1 MLYKMKTLKMN
12 TFPWKLHKMLELAED
27 EEFEGIVSWLPGG
40 KSFKVHD
47 AKSFVQNIMPN
58 FFQQSKYKSFQRQC
72 KYDGGILKI
81 DCNFVVTS
89 ISDYLILL
97 FMTPFSSVNL
107 WGFKRLTK
115 GPGKGGYTRFEY
127 FVRTNSSELCHIHR
141 RKIKCI
147 IFSSKKTNPAFPI
160 TTSKGENGNGNSIGE
175 QTRTKSSSAASV
187 VSHEQTT
194 KSSSAASVVS
204 HSNSDASS
212 ISNDSD
218 CDQSTA
224 LTPMISPTPIF
235 EYALPFRMS
244 ESIEDKCPQTGDC
257 LDFEGRRYFFVDEE
271 EIEAATTMNT
281 TSNIALHLRKPHQ
294 RYPAEIYFCPTPLAD
309 VPLPQIQFQ
318 YW

>member
-58 FFQQSKYKSFQRQC
+58 FFQQSKYKSFQRQ
-72 KYDGGILKI
+72 L
-81 DCNFVVTS
+81 
-89 ISDYLILL
+89 
-97 FMTPFSSVNL
+97 NL

>member
-1 MLYKMKTLKMN
+1 MKTLKMN

-58 FFQQSKYKSFQRQC
+58 FFQQSKYKSFQRQ
-72 KYDGGILKI
+72 L
-81 DCNFVVTS
+81 
-89 ISDYLILL
+89 
-97 FMTPFSSVNL
+97 NL